1 MNGLRYIRIRCNLS
15 LNELAENIGVTR
27 QALSSWE
34 NERKEIPDKRLEQLE
49 EFFGINKKYF
59 GEIDDEDVEFIQN
72 KAMFRWNENGK
83 QTYRYKTRPEVT
95 SLYSE
100 KIFFIGDRSL
110 SLDEEYSQSLK
121 QMQQTLDKVGEIIKW
136 IDGEGSIESKITCIN
151 RGCGIYE
158 MINVLMEHSRQ
169 EKAGLKIPLLYE
181 YTNVWKAMLIA
192 YGLIGNENL
201 DSLDLS
207 QYYTGEDGEWIIQLS
222 EMLRERWKNCVEA
235 RDRHVE
241 RKKKEINDN
250 KGSEMSFTNKTI
262 EEQIEMVEN
271 ERKNNKVDVHVSDLV
286 KLPKKN

>member
-34 NERKEIPDKRLEQLE
+34 NERKEIPEKRLEQLE
-49 EFFGINKKYF
+49 EFFGIDKKYF

-83 QTYRYKTRPEVT
+83 QTYRYKPLPGVT
-95 SLYSE
+95 NLYSE
-100 KIFFIGDRSL
+100 RIYFMGECSL

-121 QMQQTLDKVGEIIKW
+121 QMQQTLNKVEEIIKW

-158 MINVLMEHSRQ
+158 MINALMEHGRQ

-192 YGLIGNENL
+192 YGLIGTENL

-207 QYYTGEDGEWIIQLS
+207 QHYTGEDGEWIIQLS
-222 EMLRERWKNCVEA
+222 EILRERWKNCVEA

-241 RKKKEINDN
+241 RIKKEINDN
-250 KGSEMSFTNKTI
+250 KENEMSFTNKTI